1 VLFIL
6 GCIGVV
12 LVGAL
17 LLGWTLAWLA
27 LDNTMFGNYSWLE
40 WIAFGSFLENQ
51 ISFPIYGAV
60 AMPLL
65 LLGWWIGHMT
75 GMW

>member
-1 VLFIL
+1 MLFIL

-12 LVGAL
+12 LVGAV

-27 LDNTMFGNYSWLE
+27 LDNSMFENYSWLE
-40 WIAFGSFLENQ
+40 WLAFGTLLRSE
-51 ISFPIYGAV
+51 ISFPIYGAI
-60 AMPLL
+60 AGPLL
-65 LLGWWIGHMT
+65 LLGWWIGHAT

>member
-12 LVGAL
+12 LVGAI

-27 LDNTMFGNYSWLE
+27 WDNALFENYSWLE
-40 WIAFGSFLENQ
+40 WITFGSVLRSE
-51 ISFPIYGAV
+51 ISFPVYGAI
-60 AMPLL
+60 AGPLC
-65 LLGWWIGHMT
+65 LLGWWIGRVT

>member
-1 VLFIL
+1 MLFIL

-51 ISFPIYGAV
+51 ISFRIYGAV